1 MGRLFFFFSD
11 LCGTR
16 RVRIDYNKEMVA
28 PLGYRS
34 HSVCVF
40 NRKMHALSHRD
51 IPKAVTRAGVIVTP
65 RRLETP
71 IDMPPSSLCAVSALS
86 SRCFPQVQ
94 LVLLSLKE
102 DIQSARPSASTPTLG
117 IRVAVWLGEH
127 WCYGS
132 STSDGALIFPLLL
145 GVACSMP

>member
-1 MGRLFFFFSD
+1 MGRLFFFFSY
-11 LCGTR
+11 LCEDWLQRGDGCAAWVSLSLS
-16 RVRIDYNKEMVA
+16 VRFQ
-28 PLGYRS
+28 P
-34 HSVCVF
+34 
-40 NRKMHALSHRD
+40 KMYALSHRD
-51 IPKAVTRAGVIVTP
+51 IPEEVTRAGVIETP